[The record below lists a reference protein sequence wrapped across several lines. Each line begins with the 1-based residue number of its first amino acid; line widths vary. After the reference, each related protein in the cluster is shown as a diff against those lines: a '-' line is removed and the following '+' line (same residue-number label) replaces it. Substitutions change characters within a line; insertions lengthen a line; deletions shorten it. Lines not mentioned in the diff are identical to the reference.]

1 LHFKSL
7 LMTINPNKC
16 YNIAIYAEKM
26 MRPYVYILA
35 AVLLC
40 AIIVGCYNNKLFM
53 NSYHVQNDVT
63 NKERVTAVV
72 R

>member
-1 LHFKSL
+1 
-7 LMTINPNKC
+7 
-16 YNIAIYAEKM
+16 